1 MSFQDR
7 IRSHAAAA
15 LAIAALGASVSSA
28 SAETVLNYS
37 TWLPAGYV
45 LNEPV
50 LKPWSEEV
58 EKVTEGRVRVEW
70 LPKSV
75 GSAAAQ
81 FDVVRDGLADV
92 SIVLPGY
99 TPGRFPVMEIG
110 ELPLLANDPAV
121 LSPVF
126 YRVYDEHLKDKK
138 PFEGTHLL
146 SIWASTPTH
155 IVNKTGI
162 TQDIAELAGMKM
174 RAPSATAISIMNEM
188 GIVPIQKP
196 VSEMYEL
203 ASTGVVDGTF
213 FPFNPILD
221 WKVQDIFKYVTVVD
235 GGLGQS
241 VLAVLVNEAKWNS
254 ISEED
259 RAAIMEISGEKLS
272 LAVGEV
278 YARGEENARKTLQE
292 NGVTVEPASEQLMT
306 QIRDTLEPI
315 DRAWI
320 AKAEEAG
327 LSNAAEVLKS
337 FRDQLAAGD
346 GSN

>member
-1 MSFQDR
+1 MKT
-7 IRSHAAAA
+7 ILKTLGVAA
-15 LAIAALGASVSSA
+15 LANLSIGLATAGAA
-28 SAETVLNYS
+28 AETVLTYS
-37 TWLPAGYV
+37 TWLPPGYV

-50 LKPWSEEV
+50 LKPWSAEV

-70 LPKSV
+70 LPKAV

-81 FDVVRDGLADV
+81 FDVVHDGLADV
-92 SIVLPGY
+92 SIILPGY
-99 TPGRFPVMEIG
+99 TPGRFPIMEIG
-110 ELPLLANDPAV
+110 ELPLLENDPAV
-121 LSPVF
+121 LSPSF
-126 YRVYDEHLKDKK
+126 YRVYDQYLKQLK
-138 PFEGTHLL
+138 PFEGTHVL

-155 IVNKTGI
+155 IVNDSAII
-162 TQDIAELAGMKM
+162 TDVAQLKGMKM
-174 RAPSATAISIMNEM
+174 RAPSATAVAIMNQL

-241 VLAVLVNEAKWNS
+241 VLALLVNERKWNA

-272 LAVGEV
+272 LAAGKV
-278 YARGEENARKTLQE
+278 YAKGEETSRKALE
-292 NGVTVEPASEQLMT
+292 EGGVTIKDASAELMT
-306 QIRDTLEPI
+306 QIEKALEPI
-315 DRAWI
+315 DQAWI
-320 AKAEEAG
+320 KKAEEEGLANAG
-327 LSNAAEVLKS
+327 EVLKA
-337 FRDQLAAGD
+337 FRAELDKGAGA
-346 GSN
+346 N

>member
-1 MSFQDR
+1 MTKHST
-7 IRSHAAAA
+7 IRPLAVAA
-15 LAIAALGASVSSA
+15 LASCGVAISALAA
-28 SAETVLNYS
+28 SAETVLTYS
-37 TWLPAGYV
+37 TWLPAGYL

-50 LKPWSEEV
+50 LKPWSAEV
-58 EKVTEGRVRVEW
+58 EKVTEGRVKIEW
-70 LPKSV
+70 LPKAV

-92 SIVLPGY
+92 SIILPGY

-126 YRVYDEHLKDKK
+126 YNIYDEYLKAEK

-146 SIWASTPTH
+146 SIWSSTPTH
-155 IVNKTGI
+155 IVNNVGVTK
-162 TQDIAELAGMKM
+162 DMSELEGMKM
-174 RAPSATAISIMNEM
+174 RAPSATAIAIMNEM

-272 LAVGEV
+272 RAVGDV
-278 YARGEENARKTLQE
+278 YAKGEENAQKTLKE
-292 NGVTVEPASEQLMT
+292 DGVTIEPASDELMA
-306 QIRDTLEPI
+306 QIKSTLAPI

-320 AKAEEAG
+320 EKAEKAG
-327 LSNAAEVLKS
+327 LSDPAAVLQA
-337 FRDQLAAGD
+337 FREQLAAGAT
-346 GSN
+346 GN